1 MLYNW
6 FLGIYNIVYEKLYL
20 VLVSGIQWFEKIGLI
35 LLNFKIENIC
45 VSYFFFQ
52 FLKLVLLKFY
62 KIYKININKIK
73 KINCNIFNINIF
85 KKYI

>member
-35 LLNFKIENIC
+35 LLNFK
-45 VSYFFFQ
+45 
-52 FLKLVLLKFY
+52 
-62 KIYKININKIK
+62 K
-73 KINCNIFNINIF
+73 KIFVFRIFFLVFEISFIKIIIKF
-85 KKYI
+85 IK